1 MSEDKAKIACHVC
14 EKIVPKAAALTA
26 EGQEY
31 VYHFCNTE
39 CLTFWKE
46 KQEKEKKQLPLFS
59 AAILELRANPLE
71 KL

>member
-46 KQEKEKKQLPLFS
+46 KQEKEKK
-59 AAILELRANPLE
+59 
-71 KL
+71 